1 MSWRN
6 SDAFLLVAPASSAP
20 YGTSRR
26 QRVHSSIYSSSNSI
40 DDDDEIVEPGKMRV
54 SEIKGELELRGIGF
68 DDCFDKE
75 SLVKRLEDAR
85 ATGKADPSILE
96 EFNKKKLEENVT
108 GKKVE
113 IRDEDIQKAVAND
126 GTLPGGLDPEQLKT
140 LIGNPEV
147 MTLLQTVKMQEAMK
161 VMMTEGQEGL
171 EKAMMEDQEL
181 KEIVTKLNEVMTDFN
196 QESSKK

>member
-1 MSWRN
+1 
-6 SDAFLLVAPASSAP
+6 
-20 YGTSRR
+20 
-26 QRVHSSIYSSSNSI
+26 VHSSIYSSSNSI

-54 SEIKGELELRGIGF
+54 SEIKGELELQGICF

-75 SLVKRLEDAR
+75 SLVKRLKDAR

-108 GKKVE
+108 GKKVK

>member
-1 MSWRN
+1 
-6 SDAFLLVAPASSAP
+6 
-20 YGTSRR
+20 
-26 QRVHSSIYSSSNSI
+26 
-40 DDDDEIVEPGKMRV
+40 
-54 SEIKGELELRGIGF
+54 
-68 DDCFDKE
+68 
-75 SLVKRLEDAR
+75 
-85 ATGKADPSILE
+85 
-96 EFNKKKLEENVT
+96 
-108 GKKVE
+108 VE
-113 IRDEDIQKAVAND
+113 IRDEDIQKSVAND

>member
-1 MSWRN
+1 
-6 SDAFLLVAPASSAP
+6 
-20 YGTSRR
+20 
-26 QRVHSSIYSSSNSI
+26 VHSSFYSSSNSI

-54 SEIKGELELRGIGF
+54 SEIKGELELRGIDF

-75 SLVKRLEDAR
+75 SRVKRLEDVR

-113 IRDEDIQKAVAND
+113 IRDDIQKAVAND

-171 EKAMMEDQEL
+171 EKAMVEDQEL